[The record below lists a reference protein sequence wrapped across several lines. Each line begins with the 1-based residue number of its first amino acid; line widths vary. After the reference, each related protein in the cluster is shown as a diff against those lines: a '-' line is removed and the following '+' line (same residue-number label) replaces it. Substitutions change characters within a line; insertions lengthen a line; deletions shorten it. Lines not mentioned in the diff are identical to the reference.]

1 MTTIRITFN
10 STASSGTA
18 TVNAHS
24 SRWTSSKA
32 GNITVASRFPFVTK
46 AQVVDAIRRAG
57 NERMEPVR
65 AAIKQHGYCSPE
77 HYAALGALCNTF
89 DITIEGEGYEVRHH

>member
-1 MTTIRITFN
+1 MTIVRITFN
-10 STASSGTA
+10 STACSGA
-18 TVNAHS
+18 VTVNDHS

-32 GNITVASRFPFVTK
+32 GNITVASSLPLVTK
-46 AQVVDAIRRAG
+46 AQLIGAIRRAG

-77 HYAALGALCNTF
+77 HYAALNALRDTF
-89 DITIEGEGYEVRHH
+89 DITL